1 MATAIHDGSHPGSAP
16 AHRALTPE
24 LLDTDR
30 ETIYQRWA
38 YVDGQNAAETA
49 RAFGLSPRTVQDW
62 AQREGWRHRLDAER
76 KEQTARVWSVA
87 ELALLRAV
95 PDAIQSLARIARGDG
110 DLRQHVTKDG
120 DVVEIVEFVPYMA
133 RVHAVN
139 SLLDRFGLSS
149 VQRHQHQ
156 VSTTPPTTTP
166 APTTHDHG
174 ADTPRPFDPANP
186 DPSLPLTREQ
196 ALAMTPEQRRAWE
209 EARRRQ
215 RQGD

>member
-1 MATAIHDGSHPGSAP
+1 MATAIPDGLHPRSAP
-16 AHRALTPE
+16 AHRALAPE

-30 ETIYQRWA
+30 EATYQRWA

-49 RAFGLSPRTVQDW
+49 RALGLSPRTVQDW

-95 PDAIQSLARIARGDG
+95 PRVIERLERIALGQGDVKPQ
-110 DLRQHVTKDG
+110 LTKDG
-120 DVVEIVEFVPYMA
+120 ELVEVEIPIPYQA
-133 RVHAVN
+133 QVNAAN

-149 VQRHQHQ
+149 VQLHQHQ
-156 VSTTPPTTTP
+156 LSTTPRTTSP

-186 DPSLPLTREQ
+186 DPAAPLTREQ
-196 ALAMTPEQRRAWE
+196 ALAMSPEQRRAWE
-209 EARRRQ
+209 EARRSRS
-215 RQGD
+215 